1 MLSKAPLPD
10 FAYRPTD
17 GIGAD
22 KRCRRHNEARLP
34 SSLTFVI
41 NDIYPRLRNTAA
53 PSVMALKRS
62 KSPSAYR
69 KPCSLCEKPRDVL
82 VRCRIDDTMQWNF
95 VCPGSC
101 WREVSGGVV
110 DGTEDKPNYVYGGMW
125 KNKHA
130 GVSARKPKKKSS
142 AALKDWSGSQSD
154 YIQNER
160 VKHEGKLWICRR
172 SHKSSGKNA
181 PSSLSYRYWNE
192 APSAAADQ
200 QSVDDNIN
208 IT

>member
-1 MLSKAPLPD
+1 
-10 FAYRPTD
+10 
-17 GIGAD
+17 
-22 KRCRRHNEARLP
+22 
-34 SSLTFVI
+34 
-41 NDIYPRLRNTAA
+41 
-53 PSVMALKRS
+53 MASKRS

-101 WREVSGGVV
+101 WREVSGGVA

-130 GVSARKPKKKSS
+130 GISARKPKKKGS
-142 AALKDWSGSQSD
+142 ATLKDWSESQSD
-154 YIQNER
+154 YIQNDR

-172 SHKSSGKNA
+172 SHKSSGKTA

-192 APSAAADQ
+192 APFAADDQ
-200 QSVDDNIN
+200 QSVDDNTN